1 MTARVLRLAMPFAA
15 LLLAGGCG
23 MIFGDDGVFR
33 DRSEDYKQAPEL
45 PVLDVPEDK
54 DSAALQEIYVVP
66 PVEEGVVL
74 QGEFEVPRPT
84 PLVAGAGGA
93 DTVRIQRLGD
103 ESWALVELAPGQVW
117 PQVRNFIAAAGMQV
131 ARADARAG
139 IIETAWLAI
148 EDKPLASRFRFRMEQ
163 GVQRGTS
170 ELHVLQMNQAVNSD
184 EWPERSDDSQQAQ
197 EMLRA
202 VAQYLA
208 DSADSTPVSMVAE
221 QGIRSGGKISLR
233 ESPEGNTYIRLEL
246 PYYRAWASLARALQ
260 ESTFEITDRNRSAG
274 IYYARFNGPEEED
287 GGGWFDWLWGEDGHP
302 LAGQMFLVSIT
313 ELEKGVV
320 SIELQPQDD
329 TPDFDKRQEQGLL
342 ELIKGNID

>member
-1 MTARVLRLAMPFAA
+1 MRARELRLLLPFTAM
-15 LLLAGGCG
+15 LVTGGCG
-23 MIFGDDGVFR
+23 MMFGDEGVFR

-54 DSAALQEIYVVP
+54 DTADLQEIYVVP

-74 QGEFEVPRPT
+74 RGEFEVPRPT
-84 PLVAGAGGA
+84 PLIGGAGVEDA
-93 DTVRIQRLGD
+93 VRIQRLGD

-170 ELHVLQMNQAVNSD
+170 ELHVLQMNQTAGSD
-184 EWPERSDDSQQAQ
+184 EWPTRSDDPQQSQ

-202 VAQYLA
+202 VAQFLA

-221 QGIRSGGKISLR
+221 QGISSGGKISLQ

-246 PYYRAWASLARALQ
+246 PYYRAWASLARALE
-260 ESTFEITDRNRSAG
+260 ESAFEITDRNRSAG
-274 IYYARFNGPEEED
+274 IYYARFEAPRED
-287 GGGWFDWLWGEDGHP
+287 DDKGWFDWLWGDDEHP
-302 LAGQMFLVSIT
+302 MEGRMFLVSIT
-313 ELEKGVV
+313 ELEDGVI

-329 TPDFDKRQEQGLL
+329 LADFDKRQEQSLL
-342 ELIKGNID
+342 ALIKGNID

>member
-1 MTARVLRLAMPFAA
+1 
-15 LLLAGGCG
+15 

-45 PVLDVPEDK
+45 PVLDVPGDK
-54 DSAALQEIYVVP
+54 DTAALQEIYVVP
-66 PVEEGVVL
+66 PVDEGVVL

-84 PLVAGAGGA
+84 PLVGGAGGA
-93 DTVRIQRLGD
+93 DTVRIQKLGD
-103 ESWALVELAPGQVW
+103 ESWALVEVAPGQVW

-139 IIETAWLAI
+139 IMETTWLAI

-170 ELHVLQMNQAVNSD
+170 ELHVLQMNKAATNSD

-233 ESPEGNTYIRLEL
+233 SSPEGKTYIRLEL

-287 GGGWFDWLWGEDGHP
+287 GGGWFDWLGGGDDHP
-302 LAGQMFLVSIT
+302 LAEQMFLVSIT
-313 ELEKGVV
+313 EIDKDVV
-320 SIELQPQDD
+320 SIELQPQDE
-329 TPDFDKRQEQGLL
+329 TPDFDKRQEQSLL
-342 ELIKGNID
+342 ALIKGNID